1 MKHVD
6 EIKRQEFSIVEEE
19 KKMLRNCKED
29 LHFIETQGRV
39 NEELVQKLGTII
51 SQLQS
56 LREGYLWRIINT
68 AKQNH
73 MLD

>member
-51 SQLQS
+51 NQLQS

>member
-1 MKHVD
+1 MKYAQD
-6 EIKRQEFSIVEEE
+6 IKRKESEIVEEE
-19 KKMLRNCKED
+19 KKILQSAKTELD
-29 LHFIETQGRV
+29 FLEKHAKV
-39 NEELVQKLGTII
+39 NEELIQKLGTLI

-56 LREGYLWRIINT
+56 LREGYIWRVINS

>member
-1 MKHVD
+1 MKYAQD
-6 EIKRQEFSIVEEE
+6 IKRKESEIVEEE
-19 KKMLRNCKED
+19 KKILQSSKTELD
-29 LHFIETQGRV
+29 FLEKHAKV
-39 NEELVQKLGTII
+39 NEELIQKLGTLI

-56 LREGYLWRIINT
+56 LREGYIWRVIRS

>member
-1 MKHVD
+1 MKHVE